1 MYPILLKIGSLS
13 IYTYGF
19 FIAVSFIVGI
29 LLAKQEAR
37 RLGEN
42 QDKIM
47 DLCFYVLIAAIA
59 GSRLFYVLVNP
70 DIFIS
75 DPLEVL
81 RVWNGGLVFYGGF
94 VGALAVG
101 LIYLKKQ
108 KMSILKTLDISAPA
122 LALAHFFGRIG
133 CFFAGCCYGD
143 VCDLPWAVT
152 FTSSNSL
159 APVGIPLH
167 PTQIYSSLSNLSI
180 FGFLWF
186 FRTRKKFDGQLFWVY
201 VLLYGIAR
209 SFIEVFRGDFRGR
222 LVFGLL
228 STSQVI
234 GGILIVTAVVMLI
247 LLGRRTAFEQKA
259 AKEYNH

>member
-1 MYPILLKIGSLS
+1 MYPILFKIGTLS

-29 LLAKQEAR
+29 LLAKHEAG
-37 RLGEN
+37 RLGED

-47 DLCFYVLIAAIA
+47 DLCFYVLIAAIV

-70 DIFIS
+70 DIFLS

-81 RVWNGGLVFYGGF
+81 RIWNGGLVFYGGF
-94 VGALAVG
+94 IGALPVG

-108 KMSILKTLDISAPA
+108 KMSVLKTLDISAPS
-122 LALAHFFGRIG
+122 LAMAHFFGRIG

-143 VCDLPWAVT
+143 VSDLPWAVT
-152 FTSSNSL
+152 FTNTNSL

-186 FRTRKKFDGQLFWVY
+186 FRPRKTFDGQIFWIY

-209 SFIEVFRGDFRGR
+209 SFIEVLRGDFRGH
-222 LVFGLL
+222 LIFGIL
-228 STSQVI
+228 SISQAI
-234 GGILIVTAVVMLI
+234 GGILIVIAVVMLI
-247 LLGRRTAFEQKA
+247 LLGRRTALGQRA
-259 AKEYNH
+259 TKE